1 MFIFERNLL
10 CVYVS
15 FFEPID
21 QGVGLCFLH
30 LLVPFVGRLGHLTIV
45 VENGAEMNR
54 DHVKLQ
60 AHDGTCVFLLMV
72 VFVVSSIACFDWLR
86 PNFLRWCLPRI
97 VGIAGSRQPPQRML
111 TQITKIPSES

>member
-1 MFIFERNLL
+1 
-10 CVYVS
+10 VYVS

-45 VENGAEMNR
+45 MENGAEMNR

-60 AHDGTCVFLLMV
+60 AMMAHVFSCSWLFSL
-72 VFVVSSIACFDWLR
+72 FQALRVST
-86 PNFLRWCLPRI
+86 
-97 VGIAGSRQPPQRML
+97 G
-111 TQITKIPSES
+111 